1 MYILVRSPLNG
12 VVQSY
17 IGKQIMIV
25 LPYSYTTGRN
35 WNRHC
40 IHGLVGDE
48 AFVRFKMNK

>member
-25 LPYSYTTGRN
+25 LPSQ
-35 WNRHC
+35 C
-40 IHGLVGDE
+40 V
-48 AFVRFKMNK
+48 K